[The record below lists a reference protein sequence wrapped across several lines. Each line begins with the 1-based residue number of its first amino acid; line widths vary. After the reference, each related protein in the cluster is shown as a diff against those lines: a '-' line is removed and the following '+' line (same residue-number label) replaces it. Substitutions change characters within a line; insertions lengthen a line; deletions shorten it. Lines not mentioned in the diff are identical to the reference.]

1 LSIAEEFSAARASE
15 PLAVQP
21 PSRRRYG
28 GSALDFC
35 TMSRFTFV
43 SAGESHGPQLTVI
56 VTGMPAGVRL
66 NRDRINRDMARRQ
79 HGYGRGGRMKIEHDE
94 AEIAGGVRGGE
105 TLGSPIAIVIRND
118 DFKNWE
124 AAMGVWDVD
133 AADAEK
139 RRVHAPRP
147 GHVDL
152 IGGMKYDRRDL
163 RDVLERASARETASR
178 VAAGAIAKE
187 LLRNFGIE
195 FRSGVVSLGAAGDP
209 DYAATWDELA
219 AVDDD
224 SPLRAVNKQSEA
236 AMVAEVDKARE
247 AGETLGGTIVV
258 AAHNVPVGLGS
269 YVQWNEKLD
278 GRIAQAILSIHA
290 VKAVA
295 IGDGV
300 AAAQRVGSDVHD
312 AIYFND
318 ERRYHRTTNRAGG
331 LEGGVTNGQDVV
343 VRAYMKPISTL
354 RRGLPS
360 VDIETREPHR
370 SQWERSDVTAVPA
383 CGVVC
388 EVMLA
393 ITLADAMREKFGGDS
408 LGEMRANFEAYR
420 QRVLNY

>member
-1 LSIAEEFSAARASE
+1 MT
-15 PLAVQP
+15 V
-21 PSRRRYG
+21 
-28 GSALDFC
+28 DFR
-35 TMSRFTFV
+35 TMSRFTFL

-66 NRDRINRDMARRQ
+66 DRERINRDMARRQ

-124 AAMGVWDVD
+124 GAMGVWDVD
-133 AADAEK
+133 AAEAEK

-209 DYAATWDELA
+209 NYAATWDELA

-224 SPLRAVNKQSEA
+224 SPLRAVNKDAEA
-236 AMVAEVDKARE
+236 TMVAEVDKARE

-258 AAHNVPVGLGS
+258 AAHNVPIGLGS
-269 YVQWNEKLD
+269 YVQWSEKLD

-300 AAAQRVGSDVHD
+300 AAAQRVGSEVHD
-312 AIYFND
+312 PIYFDD

-388 EVMLA
+388 EAMLA

-408 LGEMRANFEAYR
+408 LREMRANFE
-420 QRVLNY
+420 NYVSRISQY

>member
-1 LSIAEEFSAARASE
+1 
-15 PLAVQP
+15 
-21 PSRRRYG
+21 
-28 GSALDFC
+28 
-35 TMSRFTFV
+35 MSRFTFV

-56 VTGMPAGVRL
+56 VTGMPAGVPLDRE
-66 NRDRINRDMARRQ
+66 RINRDMARRQ

-94 AEIAGGVRGGE
+94 IEIAGGVRGGE
-105 TLGSPIAIVIRND
+105 TLGSPIAIVVRND

-124 AAMGVWDVD
+124 AAMGVWEVD
-133 AADAEK
+133 AAEAQK

-152 IGGMKYDRRDL
+152 IGGMKYDRHDL

-178 VAAGAIAKE
+178 VAAGAVAKE
-187 LLRNFGIE
+187 LLRQFGIE
-195 FRSGVVSLGAAGDP
+195 LRSGVVSVGSAGDP
-209 DYAATWDELA
+209 DYAASWDELV
-219 AVDDD
+219 AVDDN
-224 SPLRAVNKQSEA
+224 SPLRAVNRDTEA
-236 AMVAEVDKARE
+236 GMVAEIDRARD

-258 AAHNVPVGLGS
+258 TAHNVPIGLGS

-300 AAAQRVGSDVHD
+300 AAARRVGSEVHD
-312 AIYFND
+312 PIYFD
-318 ERRYHRTTNRAGG
+318 EKQRYYRTSNRAGG

-388 EVMLA
+388 EAMLA
-393 ITLADAMREKFGGDS
+393 IALADAMREKFGGDS
-408 LGEMRANFEAYR
+408 LGEMRANFEAYSAR
-420 QRVLNY
+420 LRLY

>member
-1 LSIAEEFSAARASE
+1 
-15 PLAVQP
+15 
-21 PSRRRYG
+21 
-28 GSALDFC
+28 
-35 TMSRFTFV
+35 MSRFTFL

-66 NRDRINRDMARRQ
+66 DRDRINRDMARRQ
-79 HGYGRGGRMKIEHDE
+79 HGYGRGGRMKIERDE
-94 AEIAGGVRGGE
+94 ADIAGGVRGGE

-133 AADAEK
+133 AAEADK

-163 RDVLERASARETASR
+163 RDILERASARETASR

-209 DYAATWDELA
+209 DYAATWDELL

-224 SPLRAVNKQSEA
+224 SPLRAVNKHSES

-258 AAHNVPVGLGS
+258 TAHNVPIGLGS

-300 AAAQRVGSDVHD
+300 AAARRVGSEVHD
-312 AIYFND
+312 PIYFND
-318 ERRYHRTTNRAGG
+318 ERRYHRTSNRAGG

-360 VDIETREPHR
+360 VDIETHEPHR

-388 EVMLA
+388 EAMLA
-393 ITLADAMREKFGGDS
+393 ITLANAMREKFGGDS
-408 LGEMRANFEAYR
+408 IGEMRSNFDAYVAR
-420 QRVLNY
+420 LAKF